1 MIDVLFFLNFE
12 QCALNIHND
21 NLRSLI
27 RIGQF
32 LLNVWEGYILIRSAL
47 SMDHK
52 FITKMDKNSDWADT
66 REKPENHK
74 SNG

>member
-12 QCALNIHND
+12 QCALIFTMTT
-21 NLRSLI
+21 SLI

-74 SNG
+74 SFG

>member
-1 MIDVLFFLNFE
+1 MTT
-12 QCALNIHND
+12 
-21 NLRSLI
+21 SLI

-52 FITKMDKNSDWADT
+52 FITKMDKIQIERTQGKNRKIINQMANDKNYIWAET
-66 REKPENHK
+66 VTERKLQKH
-74 SNG
+74 

>member
-1 MIDVLFFLNFE
+1 MTT
-12 QCALNIHND
+12 
-21 NLRSLI
+21 SLI

-52 FITKMDKNSDWADT
+52 FITKMDKIQIERTQGKNRKIINQMANDKNYLWAET
-66 REKPENHK
+66 VTERKLQKH
-74 SNG
+74 

>member
-1 MIDVLFFLNFE
+1 MTT
-12 QCALNIHND
+12 
-21 NLRSLI
+21 SLI

-52 FITKMDKNSDWADT
+52 FITKMDKIQIERTQGKNRKIINQMANDKIYLWAET
-66 REKPENHK
+66 VTERKLQKH
-74 SNG
+74 